1 MKKILKRVGIGLLA
15 AVVLLAA
22 GLGWMFR
29 KEIQTLNSIRKVDDY
44 GMYQIEYSADYGL
57 DQLVA
62 SGGASSDSELV
73 SYVASKFCNLAMPC
87 DISSRPKTT
96 RAASNSHELRESMNG
111 VNER

>member
-1 MKKILKRVGIGLLA
+1 MKKTLKRVMIGLLA
-15 AVVLLAA
+15 AVILLAA

-29 KEIQTLNSIRKVDDY
+29 KEIQTLNSIQKVDDY

-73 SYVASKFCNLAMPC
+73 SYRILDAVRSRRRMRKGIGCLAG
-87 DISSRPKTT
+87 ITI
-96 RAASNSHELRESMNG
+96 
-111 VNER
+111 

>member
-1 MKKILKRVGIGLLA
+1 MKKTLKRVMIVLLA
-15 AVVLLAA
+15 AVILFAA

-29 KEIQTLNSIRKVDDY
+29 KEIQTLNSIQKVDDY

-73 SYVASKFCNLAMPC
+73 SYVAGNLLKGLPLKFNIPDFGCSTFQAQ
-87 DISSRPKTT
+87 
-96 RAASNSHELRESMNG
+96 
-111 VNER
+111 NEEGEWLFGRT

>member
-44 GMYQIEYSADYGL
+44 GMYQICLLYTSFLSDR
-57 DQLVA
+57 D
-62 SGGASSDSELV
+62 SGGRSVGPVHQDGSGR
-73 SYVASKFCNLAMPC
+73 
-87 DISSRPKTT
+87 IR
-96 RAASNSHELRESMNG
+96 
-111 VNER
+111 